1 MIGTDIQDQQYPSLL
16 FLDIDT
22 TQMVLSMRGEIIR
35 LSSGLPVMCINANA
49 IRVMLKERMKFADVH
64 VYISTTQYEYV
75 KTKVSSDFFD
85 QDGVVICEG

>member
-16 FLDIDT
+16 FLDIDA

-35 LSSGLPVMCINANA
+35 LSSGLPAMCINANA
-49 IRVMLKERMKFADVH
+49 IRVLLIERAPFADVI
-64 VYISTTQYEYV
+64 VFIRASQYECV
-75 KTKVSSDFFD
+75 KITLKLDFFD